1 MAGINVNQITS
12 TLAGLPDQA
21 LQQYAAM
28 HKNDPYIMSLAV
40 SESNRRKELRAAGQ
54 GAQGVQPQPKVA
66 DAAIAQ
72 MGAQP
77 MPEEMGIG
85 QLPAQNMQ
93 QMADGGIAGYEGYDE
108 GGMAYGQEPV
118 MMMAEGGITGYA
130 PGGVTKAGPEFIR
143 FLQNMGVDYM
153 DFAASPA
160 ADRDAL
166 TNMFEQSKLGSP
178 AATSAQTPAK
188 AAATGRPNPSTMRSL
203 NPAGLA
209 GYGLG
214 LYSGELNRGEDAELA
229 RRRALGP
236 TLDAQT
242 QTATF
247 APEVSRSM
255 LNQVEQPARKS
266 AAVYG
271 EPQKAAPKGTRN
283 TAPRPGAGPAASAVA
298 AVSKD
303 DPFSMDAIR
312 KAQAEAMG
320 DSNYKIGAL
329 NNQLVEIR
337 NKADMQVQQRLDDRK
352 KEIESEGDVYKDR
365 SDRLVE
371 RAKGL
376 AAQKKENTGLA
387 LLNAGLAIM
396 STPGKLMEAIGK
408 GAQIGTA
415 QYAAGIK
422 DLRAAQERLDEAND
436 RISELRMNRKDL
448 NSREIR
454 ALEKDRDNAI
464 LDGQKMVFGFAK
476 DVYGMDRKQAEAMF
490 TSYMSGQEKKAEMQS
505 RETTA
510 RIAAGPSYERNK
522 MLKAA
527 QGDEAKLRAE
537 YGKLQ
542 AKVMDTL
549 SKDANYQMANPAM
562 QSTMYTN
569 ALRQAVSTNPFLASY
584 ASGIGFSAAP
594 TGKVYDLTED

>member
-118 MMMAEGGITGYA
+118 MMMAEGGVARYQAGGGAQSLTGDI
-130 PGGVTKAGPEFIR
+130 PGFVAGTSIFQTQPRPAEDEPLFRRWAREFGESTEAKRVQEARVRAMKGQPLSAEDQARIANADKTKA
-143 FLQNMGVDYM
+143 
-153 DFAASPA
+153 A
-160 ADRDAL
+160 AD
-166 TNMFEQSKLGSP
+166 
-178 AATSAQTPAK
+178 TSAQDMAQFDAASNLYMTERAAK
-188 AAATGRPNPSTMRSL
+188 QATDKPK
-203 NPAGLA
+203 
-209 GYGLG
+209 
-214 LYSGELNRGEDAELA
+214 
-229 RRRALGP
+229 P
-236 TLDAQT
+236 T
-242 QTATF
+242 
-247 APEVSRSM
+247 AP
-255 LNQVEQPARKS
+255 
-266 AAVYG
+266 
-271 EPQKAAPKGTRN
+271 AAPKADTGRKVSGI
-283 TAPRPGAGPAASAVA
+283 GALAARPAAA
-298 AVSKD
+298 

-320 DSNYKIGAL
+320 DSNYKIGEL
-329 NNQLVEIR
+329 SNQLVEIR

-408 GAQIGTA
+408 GAQVGTA

-522 MLKAA
+522 MLKSA

-549 SKDANYQMANPAM
+549 SKDANYQTANPTM

>member
-12 TLAGLPDQA
+12 MLAKLQPDSA
-21 LQQYAAM
+21 LQQYAQM
-28 HKNDPYIMSLAV
+28 HKNDPYIMALAS
-40 SESNRRKELRAAGQ
+40 SESNRRKELRSAAQAAAAG
-54 GAQGVQPQPKVA
+54 QPQPKVA

-72 MGAQP
+72 MAPQQL
-77 MPEEMGIG
+77 PEQMGIG
-85 QLPAQNMQ
+85 QLPAPNMQ
-93 QMADGGIAGYEGYDE
+93 FAAEGGIMGYDEGYDE
-108 GGMAYGQEPV
+108 GGMTYGQEPV
-118 MMMAEGGITGYA
+118 MMMSEGGVARYQS
-130 PGGVTKAGPEFIR
+130 GGDT
-143 FLQNMGVDYM
+143 MGGFM
-153 DFAASPA
+153 PSFAQQELASQA
-160 ADRDAL
+160 SELAL
-166 TNMFEQSKLGSP
+166 NERARSKQL
-178 AATSAQTPAK
+178 
-188 AAATGRPNPSTMRSL
+188 
-203 NPAGLA
+203 
-209 GYGLG
+209 
-214 LYSGELNRGEDAELA
+214 AELQQKADFLTEIGAPQATAA
-229 RRRALGP
+229 R
-236 TLDAQT
+236 AQLEEFKASGAVRPISVADNT
-242 QTATF
+242 AAPAPSQTAAGNLSGMDRRMQTG
-247 APEVSRSM
+247 SM
-255 LNQVEQPARKS
+255 PNIPSVTSS
-266 AAVYG
+266 AK
-271 EPQKAAPKGTRN
+271 PAPKGDRVA
-283 TAPRPGAGPAASAVA
+283 APRPGAGAGPAAARANA
-298 AVSKD
+298 A

-376 AAQKKENTGLA
+376 AAQKNENTGLA

-408 GAQIGTA
+408 GAQVGTA

-476 DVYGMDRKQAEAMF
+476 DVYGMDRKQAEATF

-510 RIAAGPSYERNK
+510 RIAAGPGYERNK
-522 MLKAA
+522 MLRDA
-527 QGDEAKLRAE
+527 QGNEAKVRAE

-542 AKVMDTL
+542 GKVMDTL

>member
-54 GAQGVQPQPKVA
+54 GAQGMQPQPKVA

-118 MMMAEGGITGYA
+118 MMMAEGGVARYQV
-130 PGGVTKAGPEFIR
+130 GGSIFDQMDQQKAGQIAQLNEKLAIIEPQLR
-143 FLQNMGVDYM
+143 AA
-153 DFAASPA
+153 AASGDPQA
-160 ADRDAL
+160 IQMYAQEAQAVRNQINTVREGAGNRVGVID
-166 TNMFEQSKLGSP
+166 KL
-178 AATSAQTPAK
+178 ATQTPA
-188 AAATGRPNPSTMRSL
+188 APSDTPTGSGMDRRMQAGSMPNVPSITP
-203 NPAGLA
+203 PAK
-209 GYGLG
+209 
-214 LYSGELNRGEDAELA
+214 
-229 RRRALGP
+229 P
-236 TLDAQT
+236 
-242 QTATF
+242 
-247 APEVSRSM
+247 
-255 LNQVEQPARKS
+255 
-266 AAVYG
+266 
-271 EPQKAAPKGTRN
+271 APKGDRVA
-283 TAPRPGAGPAASAVA
+283 APRPGAGPAPA
-298 AVSKD
+298 ARPAA

-320 DSNYKIGAL
+320 DSNYKIGEL
-329 NNQLVEIR
+329 SNQLVEIR

-408 GAQIGTA
+408 GAQVGTA

-505 RETTA
+505 REN
-510 RIAAGPSYERNK
+510 IAAMQERGANARAGALPAEARTA
-522 MLKAA
+522 MLL
-527 QGDEAKLRAE
+527 GTGTTDAE
-537 YGKLQ
+537 
-542 AKVMDTL
+542 
-549 SKDANYQMANPAM
+549 
-562 QSTMYTN
+562 
-569 ALRQAVSTNPFLASY
+569 RF
-584 ASGIGFSAAP
+584 ASGMARYKELTGDKQGTQLLKLFLEENGRREKNMEKPLTLDQFRRTSAAFYAPPAAVDIDKP
-594 TGKVYDLTED
+594 TRP